1 MGEWYHAITPGKD
14 QPLLEHYLLCGGS
27 YQFCWHNPLELMLVL
42 RNTAEVFADGRRYLL
57 EENDLLLINSNCG
70 HSTFLRDLDS
80 LVLICEVSPAFFRER
95 LSAELSTLQIDCASS
110 PENRENPLFTRLRFF
125 LAQSFANA
133 LQEEP
138 AAQNLSLQYM
148 SLLLSE
154 LMLHFPIQVTTQ
166 KPGKGKEREALQ
178 QAMDYIEANFEQKL
192 TLEQV
197 AAHVQYNRT
206 YLSTL
211 FKKSTGVL
219 FNDYITR
226 VRLRHALETL
236 GEQDRSIV
244 DIALDHGFTDSKAF
258 SASMKKYCGRTPQE
272 YRQALRQNP
281 GLRAMQGSDKY
292 LPRPQPEAERLL
304 AGFSPD
310 FGKTKAKSSPEVS
323 QAILECRQ
331 QLEAVLM
338 KIDKI
343 L

>member
-1 MGEWYHAITPGKD
+1 MGKWYHAVTAEEG

-27 YQFCWHNPLELMLVL
+27 YQFCWHSPLELMLVL
-42 RNTAEVFADGRRYLL
+42 KNTAEVFMDGRQYHL

-80 LVLICEVSPAFFRER
+80 LVLICEVSPAFFREK
-95 LSAELSTLQIDCASS
+95 LSMELSTLQIDCVSS
-110 PENRENPLFTRLRFF
+110 QEDRGDPLFARLRLF

-133 LQEEP
+133 LREEP
-138 AAQNLSLQYM
+138 TAQSLSLQYV

-154 LMLHFPIQVTTQ
+154 LMLHFPTQITIQ

-219 FNDYITR
+219 FNDYIAR
-226 VRLRHALETL
+226 VRLRHALEIL

-292 LPRPQPEAERLL
+292 LPCPQPEVERLL
-304 AGFSPD
+304 ANYSPD
-310 FGKTKAKSSPEVS
+310 FGRNKTTNTSETS
-323 QAILECRQ
+323 QTIRECREQLAAVLLKIDAIL
-331 QLEAVLM
+331 
-338 KIDKI
+338 
-343 L
+343 

>member
-1 MGEWYHAITPGKD
+1 MGSWYHAVTEENG

-27 YQFCWHNPLELMLVL
+27 YQFCWHSPLELMMVL
-42 RNTAEVFADGRRYLL
+42 RNTAEVFADGRQYCL

-80 LVLICEVSPAFFRER
+80 LVLICEVSPAFFREK
-95 LSAELSTLQIDCASS
+95 LTIELSTLQIDCVSS
-110 PENRENPLFTRLRFF
+110 RENRKDPLFTRLRFF
-125 LAQSFANA
+125 LVQSFANA
-133 LQEEP
+133 LREGP
-138 AAQNLSLQYM
+138 VPQNLSIQYI
-148 SLLLSE
+148 SLLLTE
-154 LMLHFPIQVTTQ
+154 LMLQFPTQVTTQ

-211 FKKSTGVL
+211 FKKSAGVL

-226 VRLRHALETL
+226 VRLRHALEIL

-292 LPRPQPEAERLL
+292 LPRPQVEAERLL
-304 AGFSPD
+304 ANYSPD
-310 FGKTKAKSSPEVS
+310 FGGNQAKRRAEIS
-323 QAILECRQ
+323 QTMRECRE
-331 QLEAVLM
+331 QLAAVLQKM
-338 KIDKI
+338 DTI

>member
-1 MGEWYHAITPGKD
+1 MGKWYHAVMAEEG

-27 YQFCWHNPLELMLVL
+27 YQFCWHSPLELMLVL
-42 RNTAEVFADGRRYLL
+42 KNTAEVFADGRHYRL

-80 LVLICEVSPAFFRER
+80 LVLICEVSPAFFREK
-95 LSAELSTLQIDCASS
+95 LSMELSTLQIDCVSS
-110 PENRENPLFTRLRFF
+110 QEDREDPLFTRLRFF
-125 LAQSFANA
+125 LTQSFANA
-133 LQEEP
+133 LREEP
-138 AAQNLSLQYM
+138 AAQSLSLQYV

-154 LMLHFPIQVTTQ
+154 LMLHFPTQITTQ

-219 FNDYITR
+219 FNDYIAR

-292 LPRPQPEAERLL
+292 LPRPQPEAEQLL
-304 AGFSPD
+304 ANYSPD
-310 FGKTKAKSSPEVS
+310 FGRNETKNTSEAS
-323 QAILECRQ
+323 QAIRECRE
-331 QLEAVLM
+331 QLAAVLQ
-338 KIDKI
+338 KLDAI